1 MAQNTTLLEDFG
13 KKFFDTQKA
22 SNILCSVDFGKS
34 LFKYINHKNPNPI
47 PVPNGSAAILR
58 SVKKMMQ
65 TGKFGNVNVDDDFF
79 VRFFI
84 NKVNEDPGLVTF
96 EMIADVLKSNAYK
109 SFGSNNAKDKH
120 NKRKFETWIYN
131 KSILSKINDISLVDV
146 VLHKEAMLDVIDHI
160 ALKNKKGKNDAIYKK
175 QLNEKEKE
183 FDEIF
188 NKNGNSLTELQDAA
202 NAAKKNKKKNKH
214 TDWIKS
220 VYDVL
225 CEPDEAEYI
234 NEIVDAVAVGSRP
247 KERNYNLLGMGT
259 ATNKVI
265 LAVAKRQ
272 GWGDKDIQSILVKTN
287 TEYNAEKFNEINEVQ
302 NGVKKQ
308 GWYQKNA
315 ALDVFVTFFSAAGFS
330 TTISALSKITPVV
343 GPLFAGASVV
353 VSGLGSYILS
363 YREAKKAGN
372 LTKQQKRAMAFK
384 AASAMGKKLAP
395 YAVSMAFGGI
405 PGIGGILSRSL
416 GIAHVFVKTLIDDLE
431 RRAGVNEQTYK
442 VDKSMSLSDKIK
454 GKLRHLRELKKL
466 SLSDVGNSAAHA
478 LFKGLAVGLGSFG
491 GQALGSR
498 LGDLAFGAENPLDIP
513 TEDTMQNEV
522 QQNQTQNETEINAK
536 KYEGLEDQHQIDD
549 AKGQLEVETSQTMQE
564 TEQLSYAEQYVKQ
577 YMEEHP
583 GADLDKNGWMQN
595 ADGSYARNEDGQ
607 LFGSDE
613 RVFRN
618 LNSNEMLDQY
628 GNIVDKFNVSSSEA
642 PTTGMDDLNSSVPEV
657 KAELISETLKLPE
670 DAVDATFQSQPINHT
685 EMPFDSESLYQ
696 TETASY
702 AQLPED
708 TIESQF
714 GTKYENETQTFSDDV
729 ESKPVV
735 NESKPAT
742 KTLLPEGASD
752 AAFESQTTHNI
763 GYANHTDDSVA
774 SNQSENLNPK
784 LKTILMP
791 GSSSESMFTENGHI
805 NYEYDF
811 TNPIKMP
818 ENEY

>member
-13 KKFFDTQKA
+13 KKFFDTKKA

-84 NKVNEDPGLVTF
+84 SKVNEDPGLVTF

-146 VLHKEAMLDVIDHI
+146 VLHKDAMLDVINNIDP
-160 ALKNKKGKNDAIYKK
+160 KNKKGKNDAIYKK
-175 QLNEKEKE
+175 QLDEKEKE

-188 NKNGNSLTELQDAA
+188 NKNANSLTELKDAA
-202 NAAKKNKKKNKH
+202 RKNKNKH

-265 LAVAKRQ
+265 LAVAKKR
-272 GWGDKDIQSILVKTN
+272 GWGDNDIQSILVKTN

-315 ALDVFVTFFSAAGFS
+315 ALDVVVTFFSAAGFS
-330 TTISALSKITPVV
+330 TTISALSEITPVV

-353 VSGLGSYILS
+353 VSGLCSYIHS
-363 YREAKKAGN
+363 YQEAKKAGN
-372 LTKQQKRAMAFK
+372 LTKKQKRDLAWK
-384 AASAMGKKLAP
+384 AASAMGKKLVP

-431 RRAGVNEQTYK
+431 RSAGVNEQTYK
-442 VDKSMSLSDKIK
+442 VDKSLSLSDKIK

-466 SLSDVGNSAAHA
+466 SLSDVGKSTAHA
-478 LFKGLAVGLGSFG
+478 LFKGLAVAAGSFG
-491 GQALGSR
+491 GEHLGTR
-498 LGDLAFGAENPLDIP
+498 LGNVLNGGSFERPLSLKNELNELEQDTLQEEQIQTDAELN
-513 TEDTMQNEV
+513 TERYVGFEEQHRIDGEGQMQVNNEMA
-522 QQNQTQNETEINAK
+522 QQAGNNVNT
-536 KYEGLEDQHQIDD
+536 LS
-549 AKGQLEVETSQTMQE
+549 EV
-564 TEQLSYAEQYVKQ
+564 EQYVQ
-577 YMEEHP
+577 DHP
-583 GADLDKNGWMQN
+583 GAHLDKNGWMQN

-642 PTTGMDDLNSSVPEV
+642 PTTGMGDLNSSVPEV

-685 EMPFDSESLYQ
+685 EMPFDSESFYQ

-714 GTKYENETQTFSDDV
+714 GTKYENETQTSSDVV

-742 KTLLPEGASD
+742 KTLLPEGASG
-752 AAFESQTTHNI
+752 AAFESQATHNI
-763 GYANHTDDSVA
+763 DYANHTDDSVA

-791 GSSSESMFTENGHI
+791 GSSSESMFTENGNI

>member
-13 KKFFDTQKA
+13 KKFFDTKKA

-109 SFGSNNAKDKH
+109 SFGSNNAKDKR
-120 NKRKFETWIYN
+120 NKRIFETWIYN

-146 VLHKEAMLDVIDHI
+146 VLHKEAMLDVINNIDP
-160 ALKNKKGKNDAIYKK
+160 KNKKGKNDAIYKK
-175 QLNEKEKE
+175 QLDEKEKE
-183 FDEIF
+183 FDKIF
-188 NKNGNSLTELQDAA
+188 NKNNDSLTDLQDAA

-225 CEPDEAEYI
+225 CEPDDAEYI
-234 NEIVDAVAVGSRP
+234 NEIVDVVAVGSRP

-265 LAVAKRQ
+265 LAVAKKR
-272 GWGDKDIQSILVKTN
+272 GWKDNDIQSILIKTN
-287 TEYNAEKFNEINEVQ
+287 AEYNAEKFNEINEVQ

-308 GWYQKNA
+308 GWYQKNP
-315 ALDVFVTFFSAAGFS
+315 ALDVFVSSFSAAGFS

-353 VSGLGSYILS
+353 VSGLCSYILS
-363 YREAKKAGN
+363 YQEAKKAGN
-372 LTKQQKRAMAFK
+372 LTKKQKRDLAWK
-384 AASAMGKKLAP
+384 AASAMGKKLIP

-405 PGIGGILSRSL
+405 PGIGGILSRSF
-416 GIAHVFVKTLIDDLE
+416 GIAHVLVKTLIDDLE
-431 RRAGVNEQTYK
+431 RRAGVNEQIYE

-454 GKLRHLRELKKL
+454 GKLRHLRKLKKL
-466 SLSDVGNSAAHA
+466 SLSDVGKSTAYA
-478 LFKGLAVGLGSFG
+478 LSKGLFVGLGSFG
-491 GQALGSR
+491 GQALGSH
-498 LGDLAFGAENPLDIP
+498 LGNLAFGAENPLDIP

-522 QQNQTQNETEINAK
+522 QQNQTQDETEINANK
-536 KYEGLEDQHQIDD
+536 KYAALENQHQNDG
-549 AKGQLEVETSQTMQE
+549 KEQLKVGRSQTTQE
-564 TEQLSYAEQYVKQ
+564 IEQLSYAEQYVRQ

-642 PTTGMDDLNSSVPEV
+642 PTTGMGDLNSSVPEV
-657 KAELISETLKLPE
+657 KTELISETLKLPE
-670 DAVDATFQSQPINHT
+670 DAVNATFQSQPTNHT
-685 EMPFDSESLYQ
+685 EMPFDSESFYQ

-742 KTLLPEGASD
+742 KTLLPEGASE
-752 AAFESQTTHNI
+752 AAFESQATHNI
-763 GYANHTDDSVA
+763 DYANHTDDSVA
-774 SNQSENLNPK
+774 SNQSANLNPK

-791 GSSSESMFTENGHI
+791 GSSSESMFTKNGNI